1 MKRVETEKIGEE
13 GGRGVGGRK
22 DREVQGVRREKER
35 KEGVEWERRN
45 GETDKAH
52 VNLNFLN

>member
-1 MKRVETEKIGEE
+1 MKRVEREKIGEE

-35 KEGVEWERRN
+35 KEGVEWERWWE
-45 GETDKAH
+45 GTT
-52 VNLNFLN
+52 